1 MTKQKYIIEDGEVIG
16 VKGEQHIKEYWFN
29 FNGVDLKVLVTSEPK
44 DSNGEK
50 YHNFYI
56 ISQMF
61 KQEPLNNLDIQE
73 PSEIIEKMSEDKLLR
88 FMEERAISFYLWYK
102 YNRDYSITSEEIP
115 I

>member
-1 MTKQKYIIEDGEVIG
+1 MKQQKYIIENEEILGVEGEDFF
-16 VKGEQHIKEYWFN
+16 KEKYFN
-29 FNGVDLKVLVTSEPK
+29 FDGVDYRVLMTKQPK

-56 ISQMF
+56 ITQMF

-73 PSEIIEKMSEDKLLR
+73 PSEIIEKMADEEILR

-102 YNRDYSITSEEIP
+102 YNRSYTIDSEEIP
-115 I
+115 N